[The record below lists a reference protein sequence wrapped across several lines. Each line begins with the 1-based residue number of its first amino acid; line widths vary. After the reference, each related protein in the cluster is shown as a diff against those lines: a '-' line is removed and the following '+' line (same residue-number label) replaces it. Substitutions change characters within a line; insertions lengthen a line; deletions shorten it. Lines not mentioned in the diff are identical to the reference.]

1 MQSSASP
8 LSATPSAL
16 CISRMLMSR
25 LGSKTK
31 PRRGKGAF
39 WTGNEQLRGQSD
51 LISREQHA
59 RRLLML
65 RAGTEGIM
73 EEESLKRAY
82 ENRHETPR
90 RFFVLGSSLSSECA
104 GMTAE
109 LVIQPS
115 DFSLEVRSLRAL
127 DYLSTSMTS
136 NYVVGSAELPFHE
149 RRSHKVFFTFSSE
162 LICIPMR
169 SLEYF
174 SFFFLFFIVLQ
185 FQAK

>member
-1 MQSSASP
+1 
-8 LSATPSAL
+8 
-16 CISRMLMSR
+16 
-25 LGSKTK
+25 
-31 PRRGKGAF
+31 
-39 WTGNEQLRGQSD
+39 
-51 LISREQHA
+51 
-59 RRLLML
+59 
-65 RAGTEGIM
+65 M

-149 RRSHKVFFTFSSE
+149 RRSHKVFFYLLVGIDLHSDEKFGILQLLLSIFHRAAISSE
-162 LICIPMR
+162 VTIIID
-169 SLEYF
+169 E
-174 SFFFLFFIVLQ
+174 
-185 FQAK
+185 